1 MKRFTLIIILI
12 TAFVFCQDRSIIFNT
27 GSPDSTIGHLID
39 INNSVANRI
48 NVSNDYVLEAMVFYM
63 KAENVD
69 AANVK
74 ISIREDN
81 NGVPGNLVSDL
92 SEWEHQVDLLHQFNY
107 NLIVTTD
114 LCIYLEE
121 GYYWWV
127 IEAGDELTQAT
138 WIYSNGPFFNIAT
151 TDNGG
156 TNWNNQISYA
166 GSGAVYAEQIFENA
180 IIDGDV
186 NSDFI
191 VNVLDIVF
199 LVTHILEGT
208 YLTDDQ
214 LSASDLNLDG
224 LINVVDIVSLVNTI
238 LIPLQPNP
246 DFALEDIN
254 PVSEYYTQDIGP
266 SFFNGQVSAYY
277 FGKQG

>member
-1 MKRFTLIIILI
+1 MKNIEYVTTNKNDDVFKILEKNGKTNIKDSNILDLIEVDGIISSKERSDIFI
-12 TAFVFCQDRSIIFNT
+12 TSDFANYNYTNQNSKFYRNVIIKYDNKIMTCDNF
-27 GSPDSTIGHLID
+27 DLF
-39 INNSVANRI
+39 
-48 NVSNDYVLEAMVFYM
+48 SNDNIAIAYGNVIIKDSNSYM

-156 TNWNNQISYA
+156 TNWNNQIS
-166 GSGAVYAEQIFENA
+166 
-180 IIDGDV
+180 
-186 NSDFI
+186 
-191 VNVLDIVF
+191 
-199 LVTHILEGT
+199 
-208 YLTDDQ
+208 
-214 LSASDLNLDG
+214 
-224 LINVVDIVSLVNTI
+224 
-238 LIPLQPNP
+238 
-246 DFALEDIN
+246 
-254 PVSEYYTQDIGP
+254 
-266 SFFNGQVSAYY
+266 
-277 FGKQG
+277 